1 MGSYKLR
8 GTAWAVFVGSSQLTR
23 GTVWAVFVGSYKLTW
38 HSVGGVCGELQ
49 TDVAR
54 CGWSLWGVTS

>member
-1 MGSYKLR
+1 M
-8 GTAWAVFVGSSQLTR
+8 GSSQLTR